1 MLRSILLYLT
11 VLTCN
16 LSLAQT
22 NSILTYELINDKIAS
37 DSLSFYGFQMFWKS
51 TTIWK
56 EEILELKDSVHFRT
70 TLVVDSN
77 ENELYRYQSWYG
89 DSLRREPISLN
100 DTELLQLSKTST
112 EKKWKRKEIDKT
124 VQFTRSDEKKEGK
137 RFFKISRPIFFDKQ
151 QQAILTFYLVNEN
164 AERYFIQIYKI
175 DNTGEWKLV
184 YEYLASI

>member
-1 MLRSILLYLT
+1 MLKPVLLFLT

-16 LSLAQT
+16 LSHAQT

-37 DSLSFYGFQMFWKS
+37 DSLSFYGFKMFWKS

-70 TLVVDSN
+70 TLIVDSN

-112 EKKWKRKEIDKT
+112 EKKWRRKKIDKT

-137 RFFKISRPIFFDKQ
+137 RFFKISRPIFFDEQ

-164 AERYFIQIYKI
+164 AERYFIQVYKR
-175 DNTGEWKLV
+175 DDTGKWILV
-184 YEYLASI
+184 YKYLAWV